1 MTTSD
6 LCQSIARL
14 LAPSPASGDISGDAE
29 AALDSLLETR
39 EAIADR
45 LWAIWEGTDEDPLL
59 VAISEA
65 CARRSQA
72 DRELRLLLAF
82 GREFVRP
89 RPYELAVLAEAGG
102 LSASGA
108 KTAYKREHVT
118 EVASIL
124 ERSPLPRRDGR
135 AQRPSVLTS
144 AAPQAALQA
153 ATGRAV
159 YLYQQIAA
167 ELREQIRSGALPA
180 GSRVPTV
187 RQLMASYGVAMA
199 TARHGLQELIDEQL
213 IYTVHGLG
221 TFVGPCAAPGGEPR

>member
-6 LCQSIARL
+6 LCESIARL
-14 LAPSPASGDISGDAE
+14 LVPSPASGDISGDAD

-39 EAIADR
+39 ESIADR
-45 LWAIWEGTDEDPLL
+45 LWAFWEGTDEDPLL

-89 RPYELAVLAEAGG
+89 RPYELEVLAEAGG

-118 EVASIL
+118 EVAAAL
-124 ERSPLPRRDGR
+124 GRSPLPRRDTR
-135 AQRPSVLTS
+135 AQRPSVLT
-144 AAPQAALQA
+144 AAPRSARPA
-153 ATGRAV
+153 ATDRAV
-159 YLYQQIAA
+159 HPYQHIAA
-167 ELREQIRSGALPA
+167 ELREQIRSGALAA
-180 GSRVPTV
+180 GSRLPTV
-187 RQLMASYGVAMA
+187 RELMASYGVAMA
-199 TARHGLQELIDEQL
+199 TARHGLQELVDEQL

-221 TFVGPCAAPGGEPR
+221 TFVGPGTASGGDPR